1 MQIYKV
7 TMHKQFYLKRVLL
20 NFLFIANKV
29 KKLSTKVWKTVWI
42 TLWISHLIIHIQR
55 THLIKIGKKP
65 KLWKLF
71 PRFFHTFYP

>member
-1 MQIYKV
+1 MPHIGKVVILEITAVYSVISMQIYKV

-42 TLWISHLIIHIQR
+42 TL
-55 THLIKIGKKP
+55 
-65 KLWKLF
+65 
-71 PRFFHTFYP
+71 